1 MNTALFG
8 IAAYLIG
15 SISFA
20 VVVSKLKNL
29 ADPRTYGS
37 KTPGATNVL
46 RSGNKKAAILTLLGD
61 CAKGWLAV
69 WLAMHYGPEFG
80 LEDSGIA
87 LVAIAVF
94 LWHLWPVFFRFSG
107 GKGVATAL
115 GILLGLN
122 AWLGI
127 ATLITWLV
135 IAYAFRY
142 SSLAALVASIFAPFY
157 YGLLFGPDAKL
168 LALVAMSALLIYRHR
183 KNIGNLIS
191 GKKGRIE
198 SKKKKKSTEAADA
211 QKQTSQDQLF
221 KRATFQRN
229 SSAQLLQR
237 PARTHVESVVALGRG
252 RVDLQAHGA
261 GKRDH
266 RAIVGAELQL
276 RIKHLE
282 MFFLRGRIQGFAQ
295 LPVGADAAGNH
306 QSLQA
311 ALLERR
317 HAFRHQDI
325 DDGFDEGA
333 RDIRLVL
340 FADIGRVIFHHRQL

>member
-20 VVVSKLKNL
+20 VVVSKLMNL

-37 KTPGATNVL
+37 KNPGATNVL

-69 WLAMHYGPEFG
+69 WLAMHYGPEYG

-94 LWHLWPVFFRFSG
+94 LGHLWPVFFRFSG

-168 LALVAMSALLIYRHR
+168 LAIVAMSALLIYRHR

-191 GKKGRIE
+191 GKEGRIG
-198 SKKKKKSTEAADA
+198 SKKK
-211 QKQTSQDQLF
+211 
-221 KRATFQRN
+221 
-229 SSAQLLQR
+229 
-237 PARTHVESVVALGRG
+237 
-252 RVDLQAHGA
+252 
-261 GKRDH
+261 
-266 RAIVGAELQL
+266 
-276 RIKHLE
+276 
-282 MFFLRGRIQGFAQ
+282 
-295 LPVGADAAGNH
+295 
-306 QSLQA
+306 
-311 ALLERR
+311 
-317 HAFRHQDI
+317 
-325 DDGFDEGA
+325 
-333 RDIRLVL
+333 
-340 FADIGRVIFHHRQL
+340 